1 MRPQITNPTATS
13 SGSESMKKNENIHCV
28 GGRHSIMWFGTSP
41 SFE

>member
-1 MRPQITNPTATS
+1 MTKATATS
-13 SGSESMKKNENIHCV
+13 SGRDSMKKNENIHWV